1 MQRNPRFEKTQVSGS
16 LFVPALLNLEGMLYA
31 EGGSLEWREVNIGDF
46 RGAMQN
52 SPFKKVAVIGS
63 GVMGSQVAAQIA
75 NAGVPVLL
83 LDIVPEDKEDRDFL
97 AKSAVERMEKM
108 SPSPFMHPNNA
119 KLITPGNIED
129 DLANIA
135 DADWILEAV
144 LEDPLVKS
152 DLFKKVDAARRPGSI
167 VSSNTSTIP
176 VAHLIEG
183 QSEQFAQDF
192 LVTHFFNPPRFM
204 RLLEIVAGEKTSP
217 RIVESLSRF
226 CDCHLGKGIVH
237 CKDSPGFIANR
248 LGIFFLQCA
257 VNAAF
262 DGGLTVEEADAVF
275 SKPAGM
281 PKTGVFGLMDLIG
294 LDLIPLIAKSFMATL
309 PSNDAFRKVNMS
321 HPLIEKMIAEGY
333 TGRKGKGGFYRMRK
347 TDEGKVMESVD
358 LKTGDYRPSKKVRPE
373 SVEEAGKNLR
383 ALCEMPDHIGTYA
396 WIVLSQTLVYAASL
410 VPAIADDCVAVDE
423 AMRLGFNWKY
433 GPFELIDRL
442 GAGWFADRL
451 QAEGRAVPSFLKS
464 AAGRSFYRVQE
475 GKLEFLTVEGAYAPV
490 VRPEGVLLL
499 SDIKLASKPVLENN
513 SASVWDIGDG
523 ILCFEFH
530 TKMNAIDDSIFNL
543 LQDTIKF
550 IPESNGAYKGL
561 VIYNEADAFSAGAN
575 LGLMLFEMNV
585 SLFDVLSQ
593 LIKHGQQ
600 AYHALRFAPFPS
612 VAAPSGLALGGGCE
626 IALHCS
632 AVQAHA
638 ETYMGLV
645 EFGVGLIPC
654 WGGCTQMIGRA
665 FTANDKGYGG
675 PIPPVFRVFDI
686 ISHAKQSTSAFDA
699 SELLFLR
706 ETDALTMN
714 RSRLLYDAK
723 KRAMEMAKNYT
734 PPKERQ
740 LDLPGPAGRAA
751 LNVVIEG
758 LHVAGKITAH
768 DVKVSKA
775 LAAVLCGGEN
785 DFTSPV
791 SETKLM
797 ELEHREFLKLEH
809 SPATAARIAHMLKT
823 GKPLRN

>member
-1 MQRNPRFEKTQVSGS
+1 MH
-16 LFVPALLNLEGMLYA
+16 
-31 EGGSLEWREVNIGDF
+31 
-46 RGAMQN
+46 N
-52 SPFKKVAVIGS
+52 SPINKVAVFGS

-83 LDIVPEDKEDRDFL
+83 LDIVPKDKEDRNFL
-97 AKSAVERMEKM
+97 AKSAIERMGKL

-129 DLANIA
+129 DIGKIA

-144 LEDPLVKS
+144 LEDPKVKS
-152 DLFKKVDAARRPGSI
+152 DLFKKIDAVRRPGSI

-176 VAHLIEG
+176 VALLTDG
-183 QSEQFAQDF
+183 QSEQFARDF

-204 RLLEIVAGEKTSP
+204 RLLEIAVGEKTAP
-217 RIVESLSRF
+217 QIVETITRF
-226 CDCHLGKGIVH
+226 CDYHLGKGVVY
-237 CKDSPGFIANR
+237 CKDCPGFIANR

-262 DGGLTVEEADAVF
+262 ECGLTVEEADAVF

-294 LDLIPLIAKSFMATL
+294 IDLIPLIAKSFMATL
-309 PSNDAFRKVNMS
+309 PPDDAFRKINIS

-333 TGRKGKGGFYRMRK
+333 TGRKGKGGFYRMKK
-347 TDEGKVMESVD
+347 TEEGKVMESID
-358 LKTGDYRPSKKVRPE
+358 LKTGEYRPSKKVKPE
-373 SVEEAGKNLR
+373 SIEEAGNNLR
-383 ALCEMPDHIGTYA
+383 ALCETPDRIGKYA
-396 WIVLSQTLVYAASL
+396 WIVLSEALTYAASL

-423 AMRLGFNWKY
+423 ALRLGFNWKF

-442 GAGWFADRL
+442 GAGWLADRL
-451 QAEGRAVPSFLKS
+451 KAEGRTVPPFLKK
-464 AAGRSFYRVQE
+464 AADRSFYRVRE
-475 GKLEFLTVEGAYAPV
+475 GKLEFLNVDGAYAPV
-490 VRPEGVLLL
+490 VRPEGVLSLA
-499 SDIKLASKPVLENN
+499 DIKRASKPVLENL
-513 SASVWDIGDG
+513 SASVWEIGDG
-523 ILCFEFH
+523 VLCFEFH
-530 TKMNAIDDSIFNL
+530 TKMNAIDDNIFNL
-543 LQDTIKF
+543 LQETVKL
-550 IPESNGAYKGL
+550 IPESNGKYKGL

-585 SLFDVLSQ
+585 SLFDVLSD

-600 AYHALRFAPFPS
+600 AYHELRFAPFPS

-638 ETYMGLV
+638 ETTIGLV

-665 FTANDKGYGG
+665 FEKKHIAG
-675 PIPPVFRVFDI
+675 PVPPVFQVFDI

-699 SELLFLR
+699 REYLFLR
-706 ETDALTMN
+706 ESDGITMN
-714 RSRLLYDAK
+714 RYRLLHDAK
-723 KRAMEMAKNYT
+723 QRVLELAKNYQ
-734 PPKERQ
+734 PPAERQ
-740 LDLPGPAGRAA
+740 LELPGPAGRTA
-751 LNVVIEG
+751 LNLVIDG
-758 LHVAGKITAH
+758 LHVAGKITEH
-768 DVKVSKA
+768 DVTVSKA
-775 LAAVLCGGEN
+775 LAAVLCGG
-785 DFTSPV
+785 DHGLTAPV

-809 SPATAARIAHMLKT
+809 SSKTAARIAHMLKT